1 MLKADVLKHFETLE
15 GVANALQISKSAVSQ
30 WGEVVPEGTAYKLQ
44 VLTGGR
50 LQVKPGLYAAQQKE
64 GAH

>member
-50 LQVKPGLYAAQQKE
+50 LQVKPALYEQQKE
-64 GAH
+64 GAA